1 MTPMTEA
8 PPSAPL
14 KAPTPV
20 VPADLSQRLADL
32 GPRSRRGGFGRSRFV
47 AAMKYIL
54 PGLAMLLLIVVVA
67 WPEFA
72 SDDARFR
79 IPEAVGPIGTS
90 RPQVLNARVLG
101 VDSKSRPFQITADT
115 SSLKNEDGHE
125 FYLLENP
132 KADIVLEDGSW
143 VALTAIDGRYE
154 EDTRLLYLVGD
165 VNVFHDAGHE
175 FRTPKARFNL
185 DDRSASGD
193 DPVEGQGPLGTL
205 KSEGFRIFDGGDRV
219 VFTGKSQMLLNR
231 SAREIQ

>member
-1 MTPMTEA
+1 MAEA
-8 PPSAPL
+8 PPSAPPTGTTASPPDG
-14 KAPTPV
+14 APLRY
-20 VPADLSQRLADL
+20 ADI
-32 GPRSRRGGFGRSRFV
+32 GPRTRRGGFARSRFV
-47 AAMKYIL
+47 ATMKYIL
-54 PGLAMLLLIVVVA
+54 PGLAMLLLVVVVA

-72 SDDARFR
+72 SDDDRFL

-101 VDSKSRPFQITADT
+101 VDSKARPFQITAET
-115 SSLKNEDGHE
+115 SALKNEGGRE
-125 FYLLENP
+125 FYLLEQP

-143 VALTAIDGRYE
+143 VALTAVDGQYE
-154 EDTRLLYLVGD
+154 EETKFLYLVGD

-185 DDRSASGD
+185 DDRSAAGD

-219 VFTGKSQMLLNR
+219 LFTGKAQMQVFR
-231 SAREIQ
+231 SARELQ